1 LTRFSLGD
9 KIKPLFKVN
18 KTEIR
23 YLEEVTYMI
32 TKREI
37 LEKSKYSAFY
47 VSAFV
52 KWTLFSLIV
61 GLAGGGVGAGF
72 SHLISY
78 VTDIRMANEWLIY
91 LLPLGGIV
99 IALIYHLLKV
109 EHKGTNDVFEA
120 VRSEKKVP
128 FSLAPAITLGAGITH
143 LLGGS
148 AGKEGAALQ
157 LGGSIASL
165 ISKAFR
171 SDDKDRH
178 ILTVSGM
185 SAVFS
190 AVFGTPMGAAVFAV
204 EVVSVGY
211 VSLSAL
217 YPSFASALVA
227 YLIAVKLGVHPERF
241 NVDLIPEVS
250 AEYLLKVLALAV
262 IVALVSILFCLAM
275 KYSHEGF
282 EKYIR
287 NPYVR
292 AAVGGIAVIVLTLM
306 VGSKDYNG
314 SGLHI
319 IEGIFHGEEVSRLAF
334 LLKIIFT
341 AVTIGSG
348 FKGGEIVPTL
358 FIGATLGFT
367 VADIIGM
374 PVALSAAIA
383 MVALFASVTNC
394 PIASVFL
401 AVELFGAEGLLYYA
415 LAIFVSFVLSGYF
428 SLYTGQKIVFSKIKE
443 ETRGE

>member
-1 LTRFSLGD
+1 
-9 KIKPLFKVN
+9 
-18 KTEIR
+18 
-23 YLEEVTYMI
+23 MI

-52 KWTLFSLIV
+52 KWTFFSLIV
-61 GLAGGGVGAGF
+61 GIAGGGIGAAF

-78 VTDIRMANEWLIY
+78 VTDVRMANEWLIY
-91 LLPLGGIV
+91 LLPLGGVV

-157 LGGSIASL
+157 LGGSIASF

-204 EVVSVGY
+204 EVVSVGH

-227 YLIAVKLGVHPERF
+227 YLTAVKLGVHPERF

-262 IVALVSILFCLAM
+262 IVALVSIVFCLAM
-275 KYSHEGF
+275 KYSHKGF

-287 NPYVR
+287 NPYIR
-292 AAVGGIAVIVLTLM
+292 AAVGGVAVIALTFI

-358 FIGATLGFT
+358 FIGATLGFAS
-367 VADIIGM
+367 ADILGM
-374 PVALSAAIA
+374 PIAFSAAVA

-443 ETRGE
+443 ETRS

>member
-1 LTRFSLGD
+1 M
-9 KIKPLFKVN
+9 N
-18 KTEIR
+18 KSD
-23 YLEEVTYMI
+23 I
-32 TKREI
+32 TQKARH
-37 LEKSKYSAFY
+37 SAFY

-52 KWTLFSLIV
+52 KWTFFSLII
-61 GLAGGGVGAGF
+61 GALGGGVGALF

-78 VTDIRMANEWLIY
+78 VTQVRMANDWLLY
-91 LLPLGGIV
+91 LLPLGGVV
-99 IALIYHLLKV
+99 IAFLYHILKV
-109 EHKGTNDVFEA
+109 EHQGTNQVFEA
-120 VRSEKKVP
+120 VRSEKQVP

-157 LGGSIASL
+157 LGGSIASVVG
-165 ISKAFR
+165 KAFKT
-171 SDDKDRH
+171 DEKDRH

-185 SAVFS
+185 AAVFA

-227 YLIAVKLGVHPERF
+227 YLMAVKLGVHPERF
-241 NVDLIPEVS
+241 NVDVIPEVS
-250 AEYLLKVLALAV
+250 AEYLMKVLALAV
-262 IVALVSILFCLAM
+262 VVALVSIVFCLAM
-275 KYSHEGF
+275 KHSHEAF

-287 NPYVR
+287 NPYIR
-292 AAVGGIAVIVLTLM
+292 ALVGGVAIIVLTLII
-306 VGSKDYNG
+306 GNRDYNG
-314 SGLHI
+314 SGMHI
-319 IEGIFHGEEVSRLAF
+319 IEGVFHGEEVSKWAF
-334 LLKIIFT
+334 LLKIVFT
-341 AVTIGSG
+341 AITIGSG

-358 FIGATLGFT
+358 FIGATLGYT
-367 VADIIGM
+367 MAGAVGM
-374 PVALSAAIA
+374 PVAFCAAIG

-394 PIASVFL
+394 PIATVFL

-415 LAIFVSFVLSGYF
+415 LAIFVAFVLSGYF

-443 ETRGE
+443 EIRE

>member
-1 LTRFSLGD
+1 MTSKD
-9 KIKPLFKVN
+9 IK
-18 KTEIR
+18 
-23 YLEEVTYMI
+23 
-32 TKREI
+32 
-37 LEKSKYSAFY
+37 EKAKDSAVY

-52 KWTLFSLIV
+52 KWTFFSLVV
-61 GLAGGGVGAGF
+61 GFVGGGVGAAF
-72 SHLISY
+72 SHLISH
-78 VTDIRMANEWLIY
+78 VTDVRMNNDWLIY
-91 LLPLGGIV
+91 LLPLGGVI
-99 IALIYHLLKV
+99 IALLYHLLKV

-128 FSLAPAITLGAGITH
+128 FSLAPAITIGAGITH

-157 LGGSIASL
+157 LGGSIASV
-165 ISKAFR
+165 ISRIFR

-178 ILTVSGM
+178 ILTISGM
-185 SAVFS
+185 AAVFS

-227 YLIAVKLGVHPERF
+227 YLVAVKLGVHPERF
-241 NVDLIPEVS
+241 NVDIIPEIS
-250 AEYLLKVLALAV
+250 AEYLLKTIALAV
-262 IVALVSILFCLAM
+262 VIAVVSIVFCLAM
-275 KYSHEGF
+275 KHSHKGF
-282 EKYIR
+282 EKYIK
-287 NPYVR
+287 NPYIR
-292 AAVGGIAVIVLTLM
+292 AVLGGVAVIVLTLL
-306 VGSKDYNG
+306 VGTKDYNG
-314 SGLHI
+314 SGIHI
-319 IEGIFHGEEVSRLAF
+319 IEGIFHGEEVSKIAF

-341 AVTIGSG
+341 AVTIGCG

-367 VADIIGM
+367 MADIVGM
-374 PVALSAAIA
+374 PVAFCAAVGMI
-383 MVALFASVTNC
+383 ALFASVTNC

-415 LAIFVSFVLSGYF
+415 LAIFVSFVMSGYF

-443 ETRGE
+443 ETRS

>member
-1 LTRFSLGD
+1 M
-9 KIKPLFKVN
+9 N
-18 KTEIR
+18 KSD
-23 YLEEVTYMI
+23 I
-32 TKREI
+32 TQKARH
-37 LEKSKYSAFY
+37 SAFY

-52 KWTLFSLIV
+52 KWTFFSLII
-61 GLAGGGVGAGF
+61 GALGGGVGALF

-78 VTDIRMANEWLIY
+78 VTQVRMANDWLLY
-91 LLPLGGIV
+91 LLPLGGVV
-99 IALIYHLLKV
+99 IAFLYHILKV
-109 EHKGTNDVFEA
+109 EHQGTNQVFEA
-120 VRSEKKVP
+120 VRSEKQVP

-157 LGGSIASL
+157 LGGSIASVVG
-165 ISKAFR
+165 KAFKT
-171 SDDKDRH
+171 DEKDRH

-185 SAVFS
+185 AAVFA

-227 YLIAVKLGVHPERF
+227 YLVAVKLGVHPERF
-241 NVDLIPEVS
+241 NVDVIPEVS
-250 AEYLLKVLALAV
+250 AEYLMKVLALAV
-262 IVALVSILFCLAM
+262 VVALVSIVFCLAM
-275 KYSHEGF
+275 KHSHEAF

-287 NPYVR
+287 NPYIR
-292 AAVGGIAVIVLTLM
+292 ALVGGVAIIVLTLII
-306 VGSKDYNG
+306 GNRDYNG
-314 SGLHI
+314 SGMHI
-319 IEGIFHGEEVSRLAF
+319 IEGVFHGEEVSKWAF
-334 LLKIIFT
+334 LLKIVFT
-341 AVTIGSG
+341 AITIGSG

-358 FIGATLGFT
+358 FIGATLGYT
-367 VADIIGM
+367 MADAVGM
-374 PVALSAAIA
+374 PVAFCAAIG

-394 PIASVFL
+394 PIATVFL

-415 LAIFVSFVLSGYF
+415 LSIFVAFVLSGYF

-443 ETRGE
+443 ETRE

>member
-1 LTRFSLGD
+1 M
-9 KIKPLFKVN
+9 N
-18 KTEIR
+18 KSD
-23 YLEEVTYMI
+23 I
-32 TKREI
+32 TQKARH
-37 LEKSKYSAFY
+37 SAFY

-52 KWTLFSLIV
+52 KWTFFSLII
-61 GLAGGGVGAGF
+61 GALGGGVGALF

-78 VTDIRMANEWLIY
+78 VTQGRMANDWLLY
-91 LLPLGGIV
+91 LLPLGGVV
-99 IALIYHLLKV
+99 IAFLYHILKV
-109 EHKGTNDVFEA
+109 EHQGTNQVFEA
-120 VRSEKKVP
+120 VRSEKQVP

-157 LGGSIASL
+157 LGGSIASVVG
-165 ISKAFR
+165 KAFKT
-171 SDDKDRH
+171 DEKDRH

-185 SAVFS
+185 AAVFA

-227 YLIAVKLGVHPERF
+227 YLMAVKLGVHPERF
-241 NVDLIPEVS
+241 NVDVIPEVS
-250 AEYLLKVLALAV
+250 AEYLMKVLALAV
-262 IVALVSILFCLAM
+262 VVALVSIVFCLAM
-275 KYSHEGF
+275 KHSHEAF

-287 NPYVR
+287 NPYIR
-292 AAVGGIAVIVLTLM
+292 ALVGGVAIIVLTLII
-306 VGSKDYNG
+306 GNRDYNG
-314 SGLHI
+314 SGMHI
-319 IEGIFHGEEVSRLAF
+319 IEGVFHGEEVSKWAF
-334 LLKIIFT
+334 LLKIVFT
-341 AVTIGSG
+341 AITIGSG

-358 FIGATLGFT
+358 FIGATLGYT
-367 VADIIGM
+367 MAGAVGM
-374 PVALSAAIA
+374 PVAFCAAIG

-394 PIASVFL
+394 PIATVFL

-415 LAIFVSFVLSGYF
+415 LSIFVAFVLSGYF

-443 ETRGE
+443 EIRE

>member
-1 LTRFSLGD
+1 MT
-9 KIKPLFKVN
+9 
-18 KTEIR
+18 KTD
-23 YLEEVTYMI
+23 I
-32 TKREI
+32 TQKA
-37 LEKSKYSAFY
+37 KDSAVY

-52 KWTLFSLIV
+52 KWTFYSLIIGSV
-61 GLAGGGVGAGF
+61 GGGVGALF

-78 VTDIRMANEWLIY
+78 VTDVRMNNDWLLY

-99 IALIYHLLKV
+99 IAFIYRILKV
-109 EHKGTNDVFEA
+109 EHQGTNQVFEA
-120 VRSEKKVP
+120 VRSEKQVP

-157 LGGSIASL
+157 LGGSIATVVG
-165 ISKAFR
+165 KVFR
-171 SDDKDRH
+171 ADEKDRH
-178 ILTVSGM
+178 ILTISGM
-185 SAVFS
+185 AAVFA

-227 YLIAVKLGVHPERF
+227 YLVAVKLGVHPERF
-241 NVDLIPEVS
+241 NVDVIPEIS
-250 AEYLLKVLALAV
+250 AVYLGKVVLLAV
-262 IVALVSILFCLAM
+262 VVAVVSIVFCLVM
-275 KYSHEGF
+275 KHSHKAF
-282 EKYIR
+282 EKYIT
-287 NPYVR
+287 NPYIR
-292 AAVGGIAVIVLTLM
+292 AVVGGVMVIALTFAVGGR
-306 VGSKDYNG
+306 DYNG
-314 SGLHI
+314 SSIHI
-319 IEGIFHGEEVSRLAF
+319 IEGIFHGEDVSKWAF

-367 VADIIGM
+367 MADVVGM
-374 PVALSAAIA
+374 PVAFCAAVG

-394 PIASVFL
+394 PIATVFL

-415 LAIFVSFVLSGYF
+415 LAIFVAFVLSGYF

-443 ETRGE
+443 GIRE

>member
-1 LTRFSLGD
+1 M
-9 KIKPLFKVN
+9 N
-18 KTEIR
+18 KSD
-23 YLEEVTYMI
+23 I
-32 TKREI
+32 TQKARH
-37 LEKSKYSAFY
+37 SAFY

-52 KWTLFSLIV
+52 KWTFFSLII
-61 GLAGGGVGAGF
+61 GALGGGVGALF

-78 VTDIRMANEWLIY
+78 VTQVRMANDWLLY
-91 LLPLGGIV
+91 LLPLGGVV
-99 IALIYHLLKV
+99 IAFLYHILKV
-109 EHKGTNDVFEA
+109 EHQGTNQVFEA
-120 VRSEKKVP
+120 VRSEKQVP

-157 LGGSIASL
+157 LGGSIASVVG
-165 ISKAFR
+165 KAFKT
-171 SDDKDRH
+171 DEKDRH

-185 SAVFS
+185 AAVFA

-227 YLIAVKLGVHPERF
+227 YLMAVKLGVHPERF
-241 NVDLIPEVS
+241 NVEVIPEVS
-250 AEYLLKVLALAV
+250 AEYLMKVLALAV
-262 IVALVSILFCLAM
+262 VVALVSIVFCLAM
-275 KYSHEGF
+275 KHSHEVF

-287 NPYVR
+287 NPYIR
-292 AAVGGIAVIVLTLM
+292 ALVGGVAIIVLTLII
-306 VGSKDYNG
+306 GNRDYNG
-314 SGLHI
+314 SGMHI
-319 IEGIFHGEEVSRLAF
+319 IEGVFHGEEVSKWAF
-334 LLKIIFT
+334 LLKIVFT
-341 AVTIGSG
+341 AITIGSG

-358 FIGATLGFT
+358 FIGATLGYT
-367 VADIIGM
+367 MAGAVGM
-374 PVALSAAIA
+374 PVAFCAAIG

-394 PIASVFL
+394 PIATVFL

-415 LAIFVSFVLSGYF
+415 LAIFVAFVLSGYF

-443 ETRGE
+443 ETRE

>member
-1 LTRFSLGD
+1 M
-9 KIKPLFKVN
+9 N
-18 KTEIR
+18 KSD
-23 YLEEVTYMI
+23 I
-32 TKREI
+32 TQKARH
-37 LEKSKYSAFY
+37 SAFY

-52 KWTLFSLIV
+52 KWTFFSLII
-61 GLAGGGVGAGF
+61 GALGGGVGALF

-78 VTDIRMANEWLIY
+78 VTQVRMANDWLLY
-91 LLPLGGIV
+91 LLPLGGVV
-99 IALIYHLLKV
+99 IAFLYHILKV
-109 EHKGTNDVFEA
+109 EHQGTNQVFEA
-120 VRSEKKVP
+120 VRSEKQVP

-157 LGGSIASL
+157 LGGSIASVVG
-165 ISKAFR
+165 KAFKT
-171 SDDKDRH
+171 DEKDRH

-185 SAVFS
+185 AAVFA

-227 YLIAVKLGVHPERF
+227 YLMAVKLGVHPERF
-241 NVDLIPEVS
+241 NVDVIPEVS
-250 AEYLLKVLALAV
+250 AEYLMKVLALAV
-262 IVALVSILFCLAM
+262 VVALVSIVFCLAM
-275 KYSHEGF
+275 KHSHEAF

-287 NPYVR
+287 NPYIR
-292 AAVGGIAVIVLTLM
+292 ALVGGVAIIVLTLII
-306 VGSKDYNG
+306 GNRDYNG
-314 SGLHI
+314 SGMHI
-319 IEGIFHGEEVSRLAF
+319 IEGVFHGEEVSKWAF
-334 LLKIIFT
+334 LLKIVFT
-341 AVTIGSG
+341 AITIGSG

-358 FIGATLGFT
+358 FIGATLGYT
-367 VADIIGM
+367 MAGAVGM
-374 PVALSAAIA
+374 PVAFCAAIG

-394 PIASVFL
+394 PIATVFL

-415 LAIFVSFVLSGYF
+415 LAIFVAFVLSGYF

-443 ETRGE
+443 ETRE

>member
-1 LTRFSLGD
+1 MTRFYVGD
-9 KIKPLFKVN
+9 KIKLLFKVN
-18 KTEIR
+18 KTEIL

-32 TKREI
+32 TKRDI
-37 LEKSKYSAFY
+37 LEKSKHSAYY

-52 KWTLFSLIV
+52 KWTAFSLAV
-61 GLAGGGVGAGF
+61 GLVGGGVGALF

-78 VTDIRMANEWLIY
+78 VTDIRMANGWLIY

-120 VRSEKKVP
+120 VRSEKQVP
-128 FSLAPAITLGAGITH
+128 FSLAPAITIGAGITH

-157 LGGSIASL
+157 LGGSIASV
-165 ISKAFR
+165 ISKVFR

-178 ILTVSGM
+178 ILTISGM
-185 SAVFS
+185 AAVFA

-227 YLIAVKLGVHPERF
+227 YLVAVRLGVHPERF
-241 NVDLIPEVS
+241 NVDIIPEIS
-250 AEYLLKVLALAV
+250 AEYLLKVVALAV
-262 IVALVSILFCLAM
+262 VVAVVSIIFCLAM
-275 KYSHEGF
+275 KYSHKLF
-282 EKYIR
+282 EKYIS
-287 NPYVR
+287 NPYIR
-292 AAVGGIAVIVLTLM
+292 AVVGGVIVIAFTLL
-306 VGSKDYNG
+306 VGNRDYNG

-319 IEGIFHGEEVSRLAF
+319 IEDIFHGEDVSKIAF

-367 VADIIGM
+367 VSDIIGM
-374 PVALSAAIA
+374 PVALSAAIG
-383 MVALFASVTNC
+383 MIALFASVTNC

-401 AVELFGAEGLLYYA
+401 AVELFGAEGMLYYA

>member
-1 LTRFSLGD
+1 M
-9 KIKPLFKVN
+9 N
-18 KTEIR
+18 K
-23 YLEEVTYMI
+23 EEVM
-32 TKREI
+32 K
-37 LEKSKYSAFY
+37 KVKDSAYY

-52 KWTLFSLIV
+52 KWTFFSLIV
-61 GLAGGGVGAGF
+61 GVLGGAVGAVF

-78 VTDIRMANEWLIY
+78 VTDVRMNNEWLIY
-91 LLPLGGIV
+91 LLPLGGVV
-99 IALIYHLLKV
+99 IALIYRLLKV
-109 EHKGTNDVFEA
+109 EHQGTNQVFEA
-120 VRSEKKVP
+120 VRSEKQVP

-157 LGGSIASL
+157 LGGSIATVVG
-165 ISKAFR
+165 KVFR
-171 SDDKDRH
+171 ADNKDRH

-185 SAVFS
+185 AAVFA

-211 VSLSAL
+211 MSLSAL
-217 YPSFASALVA
+217 YPSFASALVS
-227 YLIAVKLGVHPERF
+227 YLVAVKLGVHPERF
-241 NVDLIPEVS
+241 QVGAIPEIS
-250 AEYLLKVLALAV
+250 AGSIVKVTALAV
-262 IVALVSILFCLAM
+262 VVAVVSIVFCLAM
-275 KYSHEGF
+275 KHSHKAF

-287 NPYVR
+287 NPYIR
-292 AAVGGIAVIVLTLM
+292 AVVGGVAIIVMTLLI
-306 VGSKDYNG
+306 GTKDYNG

-319 IEGIFHGEEVSRLAF
+319 IEGIFHGEEVSKWAF

-367 VADIIGM
+367 MADAVGL
-374 PVALSAAIA
+374 PVALCAAVG

-394 PIASVFL
+394 PIATVFL

-415 LAIFVSFVLSGYF
+415 LAIFIAFVLSGYF

-443 ETRGE
+443 EIRE